1 MTLRTDKLGKA
12 RRFSMNQLLAII
24 TLTVLPG
31 LSVWAGGRIQ
41 EVPVIS
47 SYPVYTS
54 VVREEPRQTCHIEQV
69 AHRDAGRN
77 STTPAILGTIIGGAL
92 GNAVGSKIQ

>member
-12 RRFSMNQLLAII
+12 RFADEPAVAII

-69 AHRDAGRN
+69 AIATRPQFNDAGDFRYDHRWC
-77 STTPAILGTIIGGAL
+77 LG
-92 GNAVGSKIQ
+92 